1 MWFGFDVSGLQL
13 PLLVVEL
20 ILLAVTLSLIAITR
34 REFKG
39 RGELMRRVSHAT
51 DAITKQ
57 EYFATVINTIQAAE
71 RYVYGVV
78 TATPP
83 TPAETAM
90 VGVVM
95 GSLSKAAARGVSVRY
110 VVPHSPD
117 RLPMARSYKMAGA
130 ELRFHPG
137 LVVNDAR
144 FMIADDR
151 SVIIGV
157 PDRNGGDQPT
167 KKAHNI
173 TSESVAHLFRERFE
187 SQWDSGEAKTYSQY
201 LLELV
206 AKARETTPNV
216 SARVI
221 ANNLKVDEADIEYV
235 DAIVTDSVPRAEGRR
250 RRNTRGG
257 QENDRFH
264 VYACRR
270 DPWRIEGLVSL
281 DFASRVLV
289 DSQGRVEPNT

>member
-20 ILLAVTLSLIAITR
+20 ILLAVTLSLIAIAR

-110 VVPHSPD
+110 LVPHSPD

-235 DAIVTDSVPRAEGRR
+235 DAIVTDSVPR
-250 RRNTRGG
+250 
-257 QENDRFH
+257 
-264 VYACRR
+264 V
-270 DPWRIEGLVSL
+270 
-281 DFASRVLV
+281 
-289 DSQGRVEPNT
+289 